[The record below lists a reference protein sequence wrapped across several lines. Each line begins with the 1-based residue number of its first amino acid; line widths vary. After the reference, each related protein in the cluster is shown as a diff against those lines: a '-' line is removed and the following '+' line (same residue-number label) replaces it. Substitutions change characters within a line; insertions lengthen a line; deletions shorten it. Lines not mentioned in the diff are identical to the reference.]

1 MKVIKF
7 LHLLIPP
14 IFYPKTINKIKR
26 YFIKLF
32 YKDNQTI
39 LPAEKNFYKR
49 HAFINKAINQFREC
63 MYLEIGVN
71 QNDVFNSIPL
81 PINKKFGVDP
91 FSGGNYRMT
100 SDEFFKKYA
109 DLKFDVIFIDGLHEY
124 SACQRD
130 VINSIKVLNKDGI
143 ILIDDLLP
151 KNKFEE
157 ETPRKQDYWTGDIWK
172 VAVEIFNS
180 KNCDFKIVNI
190 DTGIGILKIN
200 DDYEYKKMPEL
211 KNKTFDD
218 YLKYY
223 KEFKIIKSEE
233 ALDFLSQKK
242 IK

>member
-1 MKVIKF
+1 MKILKIVS
-7 LHLLIPP
+7 LLIPP
-14 IFYPKTINKIKR
+14 IFYFKTINKVKR

-32 YKDNQTI
+32 YKTPKNI

-49 HAFINKAINQFREC
+49 HAFINKAINQFNEC

-81 PINKKFGVDP
+81 PMNKKFGVDP
-91 FSGGNYRMT
+91 ICGGNYRMT

-124 SACQRD
+124 SACQKD
-130 VINSIKVLNKDGI
+130 VINSIKALNKDGI

-180 KNCDFKIVNI
+180 KNFDFKIVNI

-200 DDYEYKKMPEL
+200 GNYEYKKMPEL
-211 KNKTFDD
+211 KIKTFDD

>member
-7 LHLLIPP
+7 LHLLVPP
-14 IFYPKTINKIKR
+14 IFYPKTINKIIR

-32 YKDNQTI
+32 YKDPQTI
-39 LPAEKNFYKR
+39 LPFEKTFYSR
-49 HAFINKAINQFREC
+49 HAFVNKAINQFSDC

-81 PINKKFGVDP
+81 SLSKKFGVDP
-91 FSGGNYRMT
+91 FQGGNYRMT
-100 SDEFFKKYA
+100 SDEFFKKYTN
-109 DLKFDVIFIDGLHEY
+109 LKFDVIFIDGLHEY
-124 SACQRD
+124 SACQSD
-130 VINSIKVLNKDGI
+130 VINSIKALNKDGI

-157 ETPRKQDYWTGDIWK
+157 GSPRKQDHWTGDIWK
-172 VAVEIFNS
+172 VAVEINNS

-200 DDYEYKKMPEL
+200 DNFEYKKMPEL

-223 KEFKIIKSEE
+223 KEFKIIKSDE
-233 ALDFLSQKK
+233 AFNFISKSK
-242 IK
+242 I